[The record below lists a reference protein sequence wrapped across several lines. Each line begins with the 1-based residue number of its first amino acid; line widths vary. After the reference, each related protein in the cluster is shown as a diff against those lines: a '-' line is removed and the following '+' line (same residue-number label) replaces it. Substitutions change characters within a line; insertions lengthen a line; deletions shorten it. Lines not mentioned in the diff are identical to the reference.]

1 MNSPRIRALLEDAAD
16 HAEGGR
22 GSVIVRARLA
32 LAHKAL
38 DDDRRGDLAEH
49 LRIAYELA
57 REDAVATPIGNA
69 RQLLSET
76 VEGGASA

>member
-1 MNSPRIRALLEDAAD
+1 MNAPRIRSLLEDAQD
-16 HAEGGR
+16 HAQGGR
-22 GSVIVRARLA
+22 RSVTVRARLA
-32 LAHKAL
+32 LAHQAL

-57 REDAVATPIGNA
+57 RDDEVATPIGNA
-69 RQLLSET
+69 RQLVPES